1 MLTTKQLADAV
12 NMPQPSISNI
22 ENDKEP
28 FGKNRASL
36 LSKALKIPEDV
47 MAVYRGHL
55 PQYAYKIYREKPD
68 KLEKAIRKIV
78 KKLEK
83 EDEK

>member
-1 MLTTKQLADAV
+1 
-12 NMPQPSISNI
+12 
-22 ENDKEP
+22 
-28 FGKNRASL
+28 
-36 LSKALKIPEDV
+36 V